1 MRVLGLS
8 ACFGVAASVLF
19 APSTAE
25 SANYIAESEN
35 YTAASGT
42 YSVWQGDAVI
52 LSATP
57 QCSGQLSERVNIA
70 KGTVLLSMVRP
81 RLLASNGNDSRIS
94 FDHDRQSQFALDLA
108 GGLTISG
115 TGTYAAFG
123 VTTSAVIK
131 SNVGGNYHAFTL
143 TPASPTISTLALA
156 LTGTIDNFMFVTGC
170 TVTFRAS
177 YTHRV

>member
-1 MRVLGLS
+1 MHIPAWKAFDMRVLGLS
-8 ACFGVAASVLF
+8 ACFGVAASVLV

-25 SANYIAESEN
+25 SANYI
-35 YTAASGT
+35 
-42 YSVWQGDAVI
+42 VWQGDAVI

-57 QCSGQLSERVNIA
+57 QCSAQANERTKIA
-70 KGTVLLSMVRP
+70 RGTVLLSVVRP
-81 RLLASNGNDSRIS
+81 ASLASNGNDSRIS
-94 FDHDRQSQFALDLA
+94 FNHDRQSEFALDLA

-131 SNVGGNYHAFTL
+131 ANVGGNYRAFAL
-143 TPASPTISTLALA
+143 TPPFPGVSTLSLA